1 MKPCI
6 VAKAPS
12 DASYFFGFHD
22 LIPWSPDNSKV
33 LLHRVDPNIRE
44 LPCPDHIAEIVLWSP
59 ASTTVEVIGETTT
72 WNFQQGARAMW
83 VPGQGNT
90 VLFNR
95 RIGDA
100 PGAEIVNLDTGERR
114 TIAHAV
120 GDISPDGS
128 YAYAPNFAR
137 LGLLWPAYG
146 YSGFNDPTVNEPLP
160 SNDGLWRIDMETGE
174 RELAFSIKELAA
186 ASGGSI
192 AEGVKAFVTHVS
204 FNPEGTRIV
213 FMLRF
218 FSKDYALYS
227 LIYSANADG
236 TELTFLA
243 QEKISHFD
251 WVAEDK
257 IVIWMRRAAKGL
269 AAARKSGLLA
279 SPFVRPLVN
288 VARKFKGKLKGKML
302 NESYFLLSTNGGE
315 PIPFMRGT
323 LAADGHPMMSQDR
336 KWMIVD
342 EYPHS
347 NGDTPLMLV
356 KMESQTRTDLVTFKH
371 DVGSDNS
378 DLKCDLHPRWDRS
391 GTRVGVDASEN
402 GRRQFTIVDVSDLI
416 QEDE

>member
-1 MKPCI
+1 
-6 VAKAPS
+6 
-12 DASYFFGFHD
+12 
-22 LIPWSPDNSKV
+22 V

-44 LPCPDHIAEIVLWSP
+44 LPRPDHIAEIVLWSP
-59 ASTTVEVIGETTT
+59 HNNVVEVIGETTT

-83 VPGQGNT
+83 VPGKGNT

-95 RIGDA
+95 RVGDA
-100 PGAEIVNLDTGERR
+100 PGAEIIDLDTGERR
-114 TIAHAV
+114 IVPHAI
-120 GDISPDGS
+120 GDIAPDGS
-128 YAYAPNFAR
+128 YAYAPNYAR
-137 LGLLWPAYG
+137 LGKLWAAYG
-146 YSGFNDPTVNEPLP
+146 YSGFEDATVNEPLP
-160 SNDGLWRIDMETGE
+160 ANDGLWRIDMGTGA
-174 RELAFSIKELAA
+174 RELAFSIRELAD
-186 ASGGSI
+186 ASGGAI

-227 LIYSANADG
+227 LIYSAHADG
-236 TELTFLA
+236 TGLTFLA

-257 IVIWMRRAAKGL
+257 IVIWMRKAAKGL

-288 VARKFKGKLKGKML
+288 MARKFKGKLKGKIL
-302 NESYFLLSTNGGE
+302 NESYFLLSTDGGN
-315 PIPFMRGT
+315 PTPFMRGV
-323 LAADGHPMMSQDR
+323 LPADGHPMISDDR

-356 KMESQTRTDLVTFKH
+356 NVALEKRAHLATFRH
-371 DVGSDNS
+371 NVGSDNS

-391 GTRVGVDASEN
+391 GTQVGVDASED
-402 GRRQFTIVDVSDLI
+402 GRRQFTIVDVRDLI
-416 QEDE
+416 KREG